1 MKCTTIQAPRKRVT
15 QKGSARSKSE
25 RPFDVSRRK
34 PPRRQRASRSGLP
47 VLVLLIFIAVAAGWF
62 LLRPTTH
69 RTHPRNETVSEAT
82 AAPSEAPVATAPA
95 EETATLEPTAT
106 VTPTETP
113 SVPPSTAPTSSP
125 LPVGNPN
132 APKLALIID
141 DCGQWLSTERGFI
154 ALPVPLTMSVLPHVH
169 GSATIAQEAK
179 DAGKGVMLHLPMET
193 LSGMNPGPGKVT
205 TEMTD
210 AQIVAQVEDDL
221 AQVPLASG
229 VNNHEGSKASADPRV
244 MSDVIGVLAKR
255 GDLFF
260 IDSKTNAASVGE
272 QVASADGVRTAA
284 RDVFLDNKE
293 DVAYSEAQLRDAE
306 AIAKRTGSAIAI
318 GHPKT
323 TTLEAVQALIPQFE
337 ADGVQFV
344 LAQDLTR

>member
-1 MKCTTIQAPRKRVT
+1 M
-15 QKGSARSKSE
+15 SK
-25 RPFDVSRRK
+25 RK

-47 VLVLLIFIAVAAGWF
+47 VLLLLILIAVAAGWY
-62 LLRPTTH
+62 LLRPTAHH
-69 RTHPRNETVSEAT
+69 RHETISEAT
-82 AAPSEAPVATAPA
+82 AAPTETPVAAAATATP
-95 EETATLEPTAT
+95 EETATAAPTSTPAETPTA
-106 VTPTETP
+106 
-113 SVPPSTAPTSSP
+113 SPSTAPTSSP
-125 LPVGNPN
+125 VRAGNPN

-154 ALPVPLTMSVLPHVH
+154 ALPVPLTLSVLPHVH
-169 GSATIAQEAK
+169 GSATISQEAK

-221 AQVPLASG
+221 AQVPLANG
-229 VNNHEGSKASADPRV
+229 VNNHEGSKASADSRV
-244 MSDVIGVLAKR
+244 MNDVIGVLAKR

-272 QVASADGVRTAA
+272 QVASADGVKTAA

-293 DVAYSEAQLRDAE
+293 DVEYSEAQLRDAE

-318 GHPKT
+318 GHPKE
-323 TTLEAVQALIPQFE
+323 TTLEAVKALIPQFQ
-337 ADGVQFV
+337 ADGIQFV